1 MLINLLKKIKP
12 SKILEKKKSEI
23 TDKEISIRKY
33 PYPYKCLLSINNDT
47 DGFHYSS
54 FKSFHE
60 FVNGKKS
67 TIFGQGLNLEISDSF
82 WIYSKR
88 NVSLYKNLP
97 WESNKKNKY
106 FEEILELC
114 RLGILDTL
122 HGFGDWVEDFN
133 LERKQIDKI
142 LNLLSKNNIN
152 LEVYVNHGGYNM
164 SHNYAGIWSYYQQAD
179 NTNHKS
185 YCFDLLIKYGF
196 KYFWADPFYE
206 FTKFGDDLNFNNND
220 FEFNLQQYDFSK
232 FLFKPN
238 PKDFTK
244 SEEVLNQYDEKSLNN
259 YKRDLFNSTL
269 IKNISRDGIKNFMFK
284 RFRGIDGPTSSNFV
298 LQVNPENLDAL
309 ERLEGTIILYQHF
322 GIRRA
327 ILMGKG
333 HESQE
338 YTTDKNVLDFNN
350 IAAFKLLAKRYNE
363 GRILI
368 TTTRKLLN
376 YIRVRDYLDFNI
388 NNIQDQTFIN
398 IKGINCP
405 VYGYQKIEKNML
417 SGVTFQIK
425 NINKIPKVLLNNK
438 QVKVNK
444 IIDKENGNTF
454 IYFPW
459 KKNDWPL

>member
-1 MLINLLKKIKP
+1 MLINFLEKIKP
-12 SKILEKKKSEI
+12 FKFLGKKSEK
-23 TDKEISIRKY
+23 TNKEISIRKY

-88 NVSLYKNLP
+88 NVSLYKNHP

-142 LNLLSKNNIN
+142 LNFLSKNNVN

-179 NTNHKS
+179 NINHKS

-206 FTKFGDDLNFNNND
+206 FTKFGDNLNFNDKD
-220 FEFNLQQYDFSK
+220 FKFYLKQYDFSK
-232 FLFKPN
+232 FLFRPS

-244 SEEVLNQYDEKSLNN
+244 SEEVLNKFDKKSLNN
-259 YKRDLFNSTL
+259 YKRDLFNRTL

-298 LQVNPENLDAL
+298 IQVNPENLDAL
-309 ERLEGTIILYQHF
+309 ERLEGTIIIYQHF
-322 GIRRA
+322 GIKRA

-333 HESQE
+333 HESQG

-363 GRILI
+363 GRILV

-425 NINKIPKVLLNNK
+425 NINKIPIVLLNNK
-438 QVKVNK
+438 KLKINK
-444 IIDKENGNTF
+444 IIDKKNGNTF

-459 KKNDWPL
+459 KKIDWPL

>member
-1 MLINLLKKIKP
+1 MLKNLLNKIK
-12 SKILEKKKSEI
+12 STNILEKKK
-23 TDKEISIRKY
+23 TNKEICIRKY
-33 PYPYKCLLSINNDT
+33 PFPFKCLLSINNDT

-67 TIFGQGLNLEISDSF
+67 TIFGEGLNLEISDSF

-88 NVSLYKNLP
+88 NISLYKNLP

-122 HGFGDWVEDFN
+122 HGFGDWIEDFN

-142 LNLLSKNNIN
+142 LNFLSKNNIN

-179 NTNHKS
+179 NINHKS

-206 FTKFGDDLNFNNND
+206 LTKFGDNLNLSNND
-220 FEFNLQQYDFSK
+220 LEFFLKQYDFSK
-232 FLFKPN
+232 FLYRPN
-238 PKDFTK
+238 PKDFSK
-244 SEEVLNQYDEKSLNN
+244 SEEVLNKFNKISLQN

-298 LQVNPENLDAL
+298 LQVNPDNLDAL
-309 ERLEGTIILYQHF
+309 ERLEGTVILYQHF

-333 HESQE
+333 HESQS
-338 YTTDKNVLDFNN
+338 YTTNKNVLDFNN

-376 YIRVRDYLDFNI
+376 YTRVRDYLDFNI

-425 NINKIPKVLLNNK
+425 KIKKIPIVLLNNK
-438 QVKVNK
+438 QVNVKKV
-444 IIDKENGNTF
+444 IDKKNGKTF

-459 KKNDWPL
+459 KKIDWPF

>member
-1 MLINLLKKIKP
+1 M
-12 SKILEKKKSEI
+12 
-23 TDKEISIRKY
+23 
-33 PYPYKCLLSINNDT
+33 LSINNDT